1 MAFDSAAFLDTLK
14 EKNPHQDEFLQAV
27 EEALVDIE
35 GLLNDNPIYEEKS
48 IMQRLTEPD
57 RVIQFRIT
65 WQDDDGNVQV
75 NRGWRVQHTNAIG
88 PYKGGLRFAP
98 SVSLSVLKFLAFE
111 QTFKNALTGLPMGAG
126 KGGSN
131 FNPKGKSDDEIM
143 RFCQAFMA
151 ELYRYIGPNTD
162 IPAGDIGVGA
172 REIGFMFGQY
182 KKLTNTFSGVLTGKD
197 IEFGGAPMRPEATG
211 FGLVHFL
218 DCMLE
223 QHDEKLEGKKVAIS
237 GAGNVAIHAAIKATE
252 KGAKVISLS
261 NSDGTLVCEDG
272 FSQDQITTIQKSSA
286 RLDALADELDLDWKA
301 DTLPWALDC
310 DIALPCATQNELDE
324 NAAKQLI
331 DNGVIA
337 VAEGANMPSTND
349 AIAAFQDAGILF
361 GPAKAANAGG
371 VALSG
376 LEMSQNAAF
385 EMGDSSKLAERLEE
399 IMRNIHEKCVE
410 HAGER
415 DGDKPVNYA
424 RGANRAGFLKVADA
438 LVAFGVS

>member
-1 MAFDSAAFLDTLK
+1 MSFNRASFLEDLSNR
-14 EKNPHQDEFLQAV
+14 NPNQDEFLQAV

-35 GLLNDNPIYEEKS
+35 GCLNDNPVYQEKA

-65 WQDDDGNVQV
+65 WQDDDGNVHV

-88 PYKGGLRFAP
+88 PYKGGLRFTP

-126 KGGSN
+126 KGGSD
-131 FNPKGKSDDEIM
+131 FDPKGKSDNEIM
-143 RFCQAFMA
+143 RFCQAFMS

-182 KKLTNTFSGVLTGKD
+182 KKLTNSFSGVLTGKD

-211 FGLVHFL
+211 FGLIHFL
-218 DCMLE
+218 ECMLNE
-223 QHDEKLEGKKVAIS
+223 HDEKLDDKKIAIS
-237 GAGNVAIHAAIKATE
+237 GAGNVAIHAAIKATQ
-252 KGAKVISLS
+252 KGGKVISLS
-261 NSDGTLVCEDG
+261 NSDGTLHCADG
-272 FSQDQITTIQKSSA
+272 FSEDQIKRIQESGE
-286 RLDALADELDLDWKA
+286 RLDALAEELDVDWKA
-301 DTLPWALDC
+301 GARPWELDC

-324 NAAKQLI
+324 DAAKQLI
-331 DNGVIA
+331 GNGLTAI
-337 VAEGANMPSTND
+337 AEGANMPSTND
-349 AIAAFQDAGILF
+349 AIAAFQEAGILF

-385 EMGDSSKLAERLEE
+385 EMGDSSKMADRLEE
-399 IMRNIHEKCVE
+399 IMKNIHTKCVE
-410 HAGER
+410 HAGHSTKN
-415 DGDKPVNYA
+415 KPVNYA

>member
-126 KGGSN
+126 KGGSD